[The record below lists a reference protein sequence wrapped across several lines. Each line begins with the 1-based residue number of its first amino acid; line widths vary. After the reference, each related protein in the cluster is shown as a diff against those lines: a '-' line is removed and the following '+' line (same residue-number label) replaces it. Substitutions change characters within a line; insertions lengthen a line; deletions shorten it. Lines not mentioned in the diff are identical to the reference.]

1 MSVYWVGMIIDYAS
15 LVDKID
21 VISQDAYRVGRVE
34 GVRYDPH
41 DYTICGWVVKCE
53 KDVSA
58 IIGGGSSKSRV
69 MMKPESFEIRDVLL
83 LADTVEDARSYIQ
96 PDTDALSS
104 VDNLIGQAVVTAD
117 QLPLGTSKAVHLDLS
132 GWYIHSFTIKLDK
145 EAHAPLGLKKVL
157 LAKEITGIMAD
168 HISVVSD
175 KVHLTLKM
183 EEVKEVMQTPE

>member
-15 LVDKID
+15 LVDKMD

-34 GVRYDPH
+34 GVRYDQN
-41 DYTICGWVVKCE
+41 DYTICGLVVKCE

-117 QLPLGTSKAVHLDLS
+117 QLPLGTIKAVHLDLS

-183 EEVKEVMQTPE
+183 EEVKEVM